1 MTEPN
6 LKLNINLTENSD
18 EQTSLEQYI
27 QSQLVVVSQE
37 NQEKNP
43 DAWHDAKELLG
54 KKLMARDSEH
64 LLLKNQFTI
73 SAALNIGLIGGYV
86 LYRVVNRST

>member
-6 LKLNINLTENSD
+6 LKLNIHLSNENNNE
-18 EQTSLEQYI
+18 EQTLLEKYI

-37 NQEKNP
+37 NT

-54 KKLMARDSEH
+54 KKLFDRDSELTH
-64 LLLKNQFTI
+64 IKSQYKLSLGI
-73 SAALNIGLIGGYV
+73 NIGLISGLL
-86 LYRVVNRST
+86 LYRLFN

>member
-1 MTEPN
+1 MTEHN
-6 LKLNINLTENSD
+6 LKLNIHLTANSD

-54 KKLMARDSEH
+54 KKLIARDSE
-64 LLLKNQFTI
+64 LSQLKTQFTI
-73 SAALNIGLIGGYV
+73 SAALNVGIIGGYV
-86 LYRVVNRST
+86 LYCLLNRST